1 MKRDEPLEAL
11 QKFYAACDEA
21 HSPPESLWKR
31 KPSWKLRLRLALALA
46 PLAAGFLTTATAA
59 AFAERWGAQIPP
71 AHPEEA
77 LRKRLQLAGLSD
89 EEVLGPRGASR
100 AQKETPLWR
109 V

>member
-1 MKRDEPLEAL
+1 
-11 QKFYAACDEA
+11 
-21 HSPPESLWKR
+21 
-31 KPSWKLRLRLALALA
+31 
-46 PLAAGFLTTATAA
+46 
-59 AFAERWGAQIPP
+59 
-71 AHPEEA
+71 